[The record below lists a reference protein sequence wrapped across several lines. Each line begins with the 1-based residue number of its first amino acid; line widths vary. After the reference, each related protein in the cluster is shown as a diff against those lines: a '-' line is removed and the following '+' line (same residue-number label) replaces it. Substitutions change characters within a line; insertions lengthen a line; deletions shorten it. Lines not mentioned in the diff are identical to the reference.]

1 MEDPTARV
9 DLRRREMTRARGLN
23 RRLWAVDPNEM
34 DGSRGGPK
42 VQIDTSRRSRI
53 QRLTRDEP
61 IANEQG
67 FLTVGPHW
75 SATGRHGSAQRKRT
89 VN

>member
-23 RRLWAVDPNEM
+23 RGLWAVDPNEM

-53 QRLTRDEP
+53 QRLTTDVPFAKGTGAPDNGARM
-61 IANEQG
+61 A
-67 FLTVGPHW
+67 
-75 SATGRHGSAQRKRT
+75 ATPRGAEA
-89 VN
+89 